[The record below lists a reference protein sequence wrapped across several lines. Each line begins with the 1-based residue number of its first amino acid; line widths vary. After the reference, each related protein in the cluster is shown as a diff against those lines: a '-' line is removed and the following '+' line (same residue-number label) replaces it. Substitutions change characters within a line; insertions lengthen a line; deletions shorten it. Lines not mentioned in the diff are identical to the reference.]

1 MKKTLGERRVRADFN
16 ASRSDAVANLKNGF
30 ARMIDLV
37 DSITLTTEEGEEPS
51 PESTAEL
58 ARLKALA
65 IDYLETG
72 AMYAVKAATT
82 K

>member
-58 ARLKALA
+58 ARRRPWPS
-65 IDYLETG
+65 
-72 AMYAVKAATT
+72 TT
-82 K
+82 SKLPPCTR